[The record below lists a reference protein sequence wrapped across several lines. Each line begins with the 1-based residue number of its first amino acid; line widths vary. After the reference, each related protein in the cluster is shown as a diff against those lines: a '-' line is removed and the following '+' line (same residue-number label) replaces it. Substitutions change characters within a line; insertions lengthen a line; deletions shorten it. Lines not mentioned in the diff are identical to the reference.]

1 MRGTRL
7 DLQPLTPEDVPD
19 PETPE
24 FQQFLND
31 HFTLGVKLIETMSDW
46 NRHSSKHDSTVQIL
60 NLPSSSSF
68 NHIRKTLGVK
78 EFWCG
83 RESRHTEESLRNI
96 SRHLSS
102 HEAPQTDSTT
112 RRDSFSPI
120 GLVRNLSHRFSRQAG
135 EPHSGQATGN
145 PDGEQQDGNVPEG
158 TRQAQVM
165 SSTPQGLYE
174 RFRRGLLEYHSQN
187 EREYIQACRETECL
201 HVYKKHVAEVW
212 RLTYKTPP
220 PTNPRTFVVLLLSRE
235 LISEPHGERAFMNIS
250 LPFSHPGCM
259 EKKGNESKRVRGKY
273 VSVER
278 VQEMDKGK
286 QVEWRMATSSDAGGN
301 IPRFV
306 TNSSLPNSIAEDV
319 PSFLSWMVNR
329 FPEGGEVAS
338 GHIDA
343 A

>member
-1 MRGTRL
+1 MRGIHL
-7 DLQPLTPEDVPD
+7 DLQPLTPEDIPD

-31 HFTLGVKLIETMSDW
+31 HFALGMKLIETMSDW

-60 NLPSSSSF
+60 DLPSSSSF
-68 NHIRKTLGVK
+68 NHIRKTLGIK

-96 SRHLSS
+96 SHRLSS
-102 HEAPQTDSTT
+102 QKVPQADNTI
-112 RRDSFSPI
+112 RPDSFSPT
-120 GLVRNLSHRFSRQAG
+120 GLVRNLSRRFSRQPG
-135 EPHSGQATGN
+135 EPHSGQAPGKL
-145 PDGEQQDGNVPEG
+145 DGEQQDRHVPEE
-158 TRQAQVM
+158 TRQARVM
-165 SSTPQGLYE
+165 SSTPDRLYE

-187 EREYIQACRETECL
+187 EREYIKACRETECL
-201 HVYKKHVAEVW
+201 HVYQKHVAEVW

-220 PTNPRTFVVLLLSRE
+220 PTNPRTFVVLLLCRE
-235 LISEPHGERAFMNIS
+235 LISEPQGERAFMNIS

-259 EKKGNESKRVRGKY
+259 EKKGNESKRVRGRY

-278 VQEMDKGK
+278 VQEMDKGR

-301 IPRFV
+301 IPRFM

-319 PSFLSWMVNR
+319 PSFLSWMVDR
-329 FPEGGEVAS
+329 FPGGNAVAS
-338 GHIDA
+338 KHVDEA
-343 A
+343 